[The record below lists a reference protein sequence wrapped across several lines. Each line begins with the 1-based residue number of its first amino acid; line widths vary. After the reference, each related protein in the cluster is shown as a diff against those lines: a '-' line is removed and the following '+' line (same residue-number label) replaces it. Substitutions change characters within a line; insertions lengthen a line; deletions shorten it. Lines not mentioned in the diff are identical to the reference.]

1 MLTELYNDILWVHNY
16 ISEVIIYSR
25 HENSSVGV
33 LCMQVR
39 ESTGARI
46 IFPASGDTDQEL
58 ITIMG
63 KEDSVKRA
71 KQELETLIKNL
82 VSNTS

>member
-1 MLTELYNDILWVHNY
+1 
-16 ISEVIIYSR
+16 
-25 HENSSVGV
+25 
-33 LCMQVR
+33 MQVR